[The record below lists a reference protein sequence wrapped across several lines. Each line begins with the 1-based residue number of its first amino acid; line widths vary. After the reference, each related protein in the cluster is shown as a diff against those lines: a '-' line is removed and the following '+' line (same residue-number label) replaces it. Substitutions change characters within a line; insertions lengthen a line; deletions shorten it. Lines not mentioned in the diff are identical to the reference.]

1 VSLGYLAGNHINTI
15 YHYITQY
22 SYYVLIAA
30 LVLLA
35 AYVTRRVM
43 RRRSRPARKAA
54 SEPRGNAA
62 HQKVPGTR
70 KDAATHKPLA
80 VQESSA
86 VDGAQEAP
94 GMSGSASTPRISSS
108 SRARS
113 ALALSRSTSRWDSSC
128 RAPEQERLGD
138 QVIGTLAASTPGK
151 VAVNVR
157 GVPVKQDRA
166 SAVTRRARERPAQ
179 DLAHPA

>member
-1 VSLGYLAGNHINTI
+1 MFFLVRLGGASVLFRAGGSAAGPAGGQLGLRTGRVFNALGAVLWVGTWVSLGYLAGNHINTI

-22 SYYVLIAA
+22 SYYALIAA

-54 SEPRGNAA
+54 SEPGGNAA
-62 HQKVPGTR
+62 HQKVPVTR

-86 VDGAQEAP
+86 VDGAQEALWSGRGGCP
-94 GMSGSASTPRISSS
+94 G
-108 SRARS
+108 
-113 ALALSRSTSRWDSSC
+113 
-128 RAPEQERLGD
+128 
-138 QVIGTLAASTPGK
+138 
-151 VAVNVR
+151 
-157 GVPVKQDRA
+157 
-166 SAVTRRARERPAQ
+166 RRARRGSHRAAGHDPPRP
-179 DLAHPA
+179 